1 MKHIKEFKE
10 LNEMLNLSKVRKWKT
25 TKNGYSDFYFT
36 YGLKKDELGKYLNT
50 WFVGYQASKGDMIY
64 TDEMITLKKVDDE
77 TARHLYNRKYNPVS
91 ITIMC
96 PSGAKFKKDGND
108 NYLYEMKAQ
117 IRSIDDSSYGI
128 WWYYY
133 ENSELPLSEMKDAR
147 NKLMEW
153 VNSQPV
159 LNGEEFLDMC
169 VSLGAS
175 EGSKDYN

>member
-1 MKHIKEFKE
+1 MVNNHQKIA
-10 LNEMLNLSKVRKWKT
+10 V
-25 TKNGYSDFYFT
+25 
-36 YGLKKDELGKYLNT
+36 
-50 WFVGYQASKGDMIY
+50 
-64 TDEMITLKKVDDE
+64 
-77 TARHLYNRKYNPVS
+77 HLYNRKYNPVS

-96 PSGAKFKKDGND
+96 PMGVKFKKDNSG

-133 ENSELPLSEMKDAR
+133 ENSELPLSEMKDVR
-147 NKLMEW
+147 NKLMKW

-159 LNGEEFLDMC
+159 LNGEEFLDIC